1 MEKLLSMSLEHG
13 VAGVCILLTIMILG
27 KAGEFVWKVY
37 AERTKEKTS
46 LTESTVQKLT
56 EAVQQSTVASQQLE
70 ARLKHLEQSASDFPK
85 LKLDV
90 RRFYAAIKEVAGD
103 RWPAIRDEI
112 LKDEFTL

>member
-1 MEKLLSMSLEHG
+1 MKEALNISLENG
-13 VAGVCILLTIMILG
+13 VAGVCVLLTILVLW
-27 KAGEFVWKVY
+27 KVFEFVWKMY
-37 AERTKEKTS
+37 TERAKEKTVLS
-46 LTESTVQKLT
+46 DETVKKLTAAVEESTK
-56 EAVQQSTVASQQLE
+56 ASQQLE
-70 ARLKHLEQSASDFPK
+70 ARLKHLEQSAADFPK